1 MSHVIMQAIAGTAR
15 TAAPIAAAC
24 LLACTLSG
32 CGTTTSSTDVDTD
45 DDIDI
50 EDSTYDPHDSS
61 VDSDKPFFDF
71 DETDTDG
78 ITADDYTELDN
89 GDLLYEG
96 KDSTGYIDS
105 DGYQYY
111 KNSDGSLEVT
121 DGYGNAVKDYD
132 GDGEVDAVTND
143 SGATWT
149 ELN

>member
-1 MSHVIMQAIAGTAR
+1 MSSTIMQTMANAAR
-15 TAAPIAAAC
+15 GAAPVVAAC

-32 CGTTTSSTDVDTD
+32 CGSTASSADVDTD
-45 DDIDI
+45 NDI
-50 EDSTYDPHDSS
+50 EDSTYDSS
-61 VDSDKPFFDF
+61 DDSDESFFDF

-132 GDGEVDAVTND
+132 GDGEVDAMTTD
-143 SGATWT
+143 SGATWV
-149 ELN
+149 EVN